1 MKRPKL
7 RLSNR
12 KVLFY
17 NTSREIFC
25 VNCDD
30 DLQESYV
37 LSAPNSRYRCIR
49 CAKNL
54 NILLVIPNFVKVWM
68 AEEAEEQAI
77 IA

>member
-1 MKRPKL
+1 MKRQKL

-12 KVLFY
+12 KVLFF

-25 VNCDD
+25 VNCDL

-37 LSAPNSRYRCIR
+37 LSAPNSRYRCIE

-54 NILLVIPNFVKVWM
+54 NILLDVPDFVQEWLDEV
-68 AEEAEEQAI
+68 AEELEI